1 MSHLHIPDGVLP
13 LWLWIGGFCVFV
25 IILALALWRL
35 KGGDAMKKLP
45 FLGAVAALMVIGM
58 SFPVVPPMYHLNLSV
73 LAGIIL
79 GPVFGVLAVF
89 LSNLILALFAHGGI
103 TVIGLN
109 SLILVFEV
117 AGGWFLFNYIFGFL
131 GEAVFWRGFSAT
143 LLTLAVS
150 TFLAIGIVTLG
161 GADWA
166 RFAEVSLALG
176 SLGWLLEGL
185 ITGFIVSY
193 LKKTKFGIIDRS

>member
-13 LWLWIGGFCVFV
+13 LWLWLGGLAVFTV
-25 IILALALWRL
+25 ILALALWRL
-35 KGGDAMKKLP
+35 RRRDAIKKLP
-45 FLGAVAALMVIGM
+45 FLGAVTALMIIGM
-58 SFPVVPPMYHLNLSV
+58 SFPIAPLMYHLNLSV

-79 GPVFGVLAVF
+79 GPALGVLAVF
-89 LSNLILALFAHGGI
+89 LSNLILAFFAHGGI

-117 AGGWFLFNYIFGFL
+117 AAGWLLFKFIFRVFGGAI
-131 GEAVFWRGFSAT
+131 FWRGFSAT
-143 LLTLAVS
+143 LLTLVAS

-161 GADWA
+161 GADWR
-166 RFAEVSLALG
+166 RFAEVSFVLG

-185 ITGFIVSY
+185 ITGFIISY
-193 LKKTKFGIIDRS
+193 LKKTKPEMIDLS